1 MRDVATVRVNG
12 QAFTTLWLPPWRV
25 DISSAVKP
33 GTNHLEIE
41 IVNPWNNRLVGDAAL
56 PEGRRRTVLLA
67 NTVKNNSPL
76 LPAGLLGPVML
87 RSAEV
92 VEIK

>member
-1 MRDVATVRVNG
+1 M
-12 QAFTTLWLPPWRV
+12 
-25 DISSAVKP
+25 DITSAVKS
-33 GTNHLEIE
+33 GANLLEIE

-56 PEGRRRTVLLA
+56 PEAERRTVLLS
-67 NTVKNNSPL
+67 NTVKKNSPL
-76 LPAGLLGPVML
+76 LPAGLLGPVLL